1 MKEKSRSIRGGEEK
15 NQTTLKNKRKYVVD
29 YTRGEQI
36 DRFRNHLVCQRVG
49 NVLCLGREIYR
60 RELFFTKD
68 RLQRLLKRKRE

>member
-15 NQTTLKNKRKYVVD
+15 NQTTLKNKGKYVVD

-49 NVLCLGREIYR
+49 NVLC
-60 RELFFTKD
+60 
-68 RLQRLLKRKRE
+68 